1 MLNFL
6 CVLKRSHSYNKNDVL
21 HLKQLLETHYT
32 KKFNFICLSSIPLNF
47 CEYILLEDDLPRFWS
62 KLELFKNVFDGKTIY
77 FDLDLHI
84 QNNIDW
90 LDDIE
95 IVDDNFWFLEDYKS
109 RKNNSVN
116 SSLMAWSG
124 DKTFIY
130 KNFIDIKNIVMRE
143 YRNINLFKYRYS
155 DQSWI
160 KDQLSNT
167 DIKINHFNDNKVINY
182 YNSSL
187 KEKQNADIIFFSSR
201 TKKRQCSY
209 SEKYKI
215 YNQSSNFLRNALV
228 TEYYNEHLIKKIFP
242 IKNDINFLKNKILFY
257 TFLLEYEN
265 VVKSDEIL
273 YKINPDYSVKLKYK
287 NKFEYTEL
295 TSILNL
301 TEDYRKDV
309 LLMLE
314 KDKKKL
320 KQLENQ

>member
-47 CEYILLEDDLPRFWS
+47 CDYILLEDDLPRFWS

-95 IVDDNFWFLEDYKS
+95 IVDDNFWFLEDDKS
-109 RKNNSVN
+109 RKNNSIN

-201 TKKRQCSY
+201 TKKRECSY
-209 SEKYKI
+209 SVKYKI

>member
-6 CVLKRSHSYNKNDVL
+6 CVLKRSHFYNKNDVL

-47 CEYILLEDDLPRFWS
+47 CDYILLEDDLPRFWS

-201 TKKRQCSY
+201 TKKRECSY
-209 SEKYKI
+209 SVKYKI

>member
-6 CVLKRSHSYNKNDVL
+6 CVLKRSHFYNKNDVL

-47 CEYILLEDDLPRFWS
+47 CDYILLEDDLPRFWS

-95 IVDDNFWFLEDYKS
+95 IVDDNFWFLEDYKP
-109 RKNNSVN
+109 RKNNSIN

-143 YRNINLFKYRYS
+143 YNNINLFKYRYS

-187 KEKQNADIIFFSSR
+187 KEKQNADIIFFSSH

-209 SEKYKI
+209 SVKYKI
-215 YNQSSNFLRNALV
+215 YNQSSNFSRTALV

-273 YKINPDYSVKLKYK
+273 YKINPDYSVRLKYK

>member
-95 IVDDNFWFLEDYKS
+95 IVDDNFWFLEDYKL
-109 RKNNSVN
+109 RKNNSIN

-201 TKKRQCSY
+201 TKKRLCSY

-215 YNQSSNFLRNALV
+215 YNQSSNFLRTALV

-273 YKINPDYSVKLKYK
+273 YKINPDYSVRLKYK
-287 NKFEYTEL
+287 NKFEYSKL